1 MGLISAAL
9 GAATGV
15 LSDQWKEYFYCD
27 SLPNDVLVVKGR
39 KRVSG
44 LSSNRGSDNIIS
56 DGSVIAIADGQ
67 CMMIVEQGKVVDIC
81 AIPGEY
87 IYDMSSEPSLFTG
100 DLAANV
106 IKVFEQIGK
115 RFTFGGQAAS
125 DQRVYFFNI
134 KEITGNKYGTPNAVP
149 FRVVDS
155 NVGIDIDIGIR
166 CFGEYS
172 YKIVNPVLFYTNIC
186 GNVSKDYTKDEIDSQ
201 LKTELLTALQPAFA
215 KLSEQGIRYSAL
227 PAHTMEL
234 ADALNDVLSSKWSE
248 LRGIDIVS
256 FGISSVTANEE
267 DEKMLKDLQ
276 KNAALRDP
284 TMAAAHLVGAQ
295 AAAMQNA
302 ANNAGGAVNGFMGV
316 NMASSAGGMNAAN
329 LFAMGQNTQSQKTA
343 AAEWTCPSCGAV
355 STGNFCPQCGT
366 KKPSDEWTCSCGS
379 VNKGNFCPSCGSK
392 RP

>member
-1 MGLISAAL
+1 MGLISAAIS
-9 GAATGV
+9 AATGV

-27 SLPNDVLVVKGR
+27 SLPNDVLAVKGH

-44 LSSNRGSDNIIS
+44 LSANRGSDNIIS
-56 DGSVIAIADGQ
+56 DGSCIAIADGQ

-100 DLAANV
+100 DLATNV

-115 RFTFGGQAAS
+115 RFTYGGQPAS
-125 DQRVYFFNI
+125 DQRVYYFNT

-149 FRVVDS
+149 FRVVDA
-155 NVGIDIDIGIR
+155 NVGIDIDIGVR

-172 YKIVNPVLFYTNIC
+172 YRIVNPVLFYTNIC
-186 GNVSKDYTKDEIDSQ
+186 GNVSREYTKDELDNQ

-234 ADALNDVLSSKWSE
+234 ADALNDVLSSKWAE

-256 FGISSVTANEE
+256 FGISSITANED

-276 KNAALRDP
+276 KNAALKDP

-295 AAAMQNA
+295 AAAMQDA
-302 ANNAGGAVNGFMGV
+302 ANNANGAVNGFMGM
-316 NMASSAGGMNAAN
+316 NMASGAGGMNAAN
-329 LFAMGQNTQSQKTA
+329 LYAMGAQQPTVQPA
-343 AAEWTCPSCGAV
+343 GWTCPTCGAAC
-355 STGNFCPQCGT
+355 SGNFCSQCGT
-366 KKPSDEWTCSCGS
+366 KKPNDDWTCSCGS
-379 VNKGNFCPSCGSK
+379 VNKGNFCPNCGAK
-392 RP
+392 KP